1 MKNSPISNLKLNLED
16 KVYQTTKKINKE
28 SSLEDVAQEFESL
41 FVFQMLKNARR
52 ATLAD
57 NVLTNKGTETY
68 ESLLDQEFSKIISSG
83 QNFGIAD
90 ALVRQFGKNWSPK

>member
-52 ATLAD
+52 AKLAD

-68 ESLLDQEFSKIISSG
+68 ESLLDQEFLK
-83 QNFGIAD
+83 
-90 ALVRQFGKNWSPK
+90 

>member
-1 MKNSPISNLKLNLED
+1 
-16 KVYQTTKKINKE
+16 
-28 SSLEDVAQEFESL
+28 
-41 FVFQMLKNARR
+41 MLKMQDAQK
-52 ATLAD
+52 LAD

-90 ALVRQFGKNWSPK
+90 ALARQFGKNWSPK